1 MRPQS
6 VPLHLLIPKV
16 SSCNPTHYPPC
27 TGRFLRR
34 PWQSTNMAAVA
45 GSSHQHEWVILWFL
59 HLEVNCQNHIKHL
72 FMWCEHFDS
81 SLNNSAVCCFYLFT
95 DFLKP
100 GDFSGSTEE
109 KIKIWPLAKY
119 KMVDYYNTAVQ
130 SQYAHPHSCF
140 PMCFIFWLPHHQY
153 NSETFAAKKQ
163 NLTSK
168 KSEIYLR
175 TQ

>member
-1 MRPQS
+1 MHWEVSKATLTVNKHGSCCRELTPTWVS
-6 VPLHLLIPKV
+6 NTLIF
-16 SSCNPTHYPPC
+16 T
-27 TGRFLRR
+27 LRSEL
-34 PWQSTNMAAVA
+34 P
-45 GSSHQHEWVILWFL
+45 
-59 HLEVNCQNHIKHL
+59 NHIKHL

-109 KIKIWPLAKY
+109 KMKIWPLAKY